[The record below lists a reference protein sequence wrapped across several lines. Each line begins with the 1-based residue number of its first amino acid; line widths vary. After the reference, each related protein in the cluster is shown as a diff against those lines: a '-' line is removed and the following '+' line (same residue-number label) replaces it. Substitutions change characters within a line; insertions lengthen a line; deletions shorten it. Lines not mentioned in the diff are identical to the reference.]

1 MKGGETLYIVNA
13 TFYDM
18 AAAFKQP
25 IVTPKVRLERR
36 KALIVELKT
45 NEGESYFGECNAFE
59 TDWYAPTTIADVEAD
74 IRVWLDDIYGKS
86 FYTYEEALKLAD
98 RLETTDARHTVVMAF
113 YTMFHSLEDVTVDY
127 GATVSG
133 LTEESLNTLEETQP
147 QRIKLKWTPHVLED
161 VQCLQSLA
169 HQPAIAF
176 DANESLSEYDI
187 ATALK
192 LKDQHILYIEE
203 PFKTLNAEELDEINQ
218 AMPIAIDEKAT
229 DLDRIKA
236 LVWNYPIS
244 VVVVK
249 PFRLGGID
257 RAMEIIAW
265 LSDNHIQIVI
275 GGMYEYGLSRY
286 FTALLAQYA
295 SLPSD
300 ITPSGY
306 YYDTDVVPNS
316 GCLENGQ
323 LKFSKPS
330 IDTQVLDNAR

>member
-1 MKGGETLYIVNA
+1 MNA
-13 TFYDM
+13 T
-18 AAAFKQP
+18 FKQP
-25 IVTPKVRLERR
+25 IVTPKVRLESR
-36 KALIVELKT
+36 KALIVELKM
-45 NEGESYFGECNAFE
+45 NNNESYFGECNAFE

-74 IRVWLDDIYGKS
+74 IRAWLEDVSGKS
-86 FYTYEEALKLAD
+86 FYTYEEALTLAN

-113 YTMFHSLEDVTVDY
+113 YTMFHALEDITVDY

-133 LTEESLNTLEETQP
+133 LTEERLLKLQETQP
-147 QRIKLKWTPHVLED
+147 QRIKLKWTPNVLED
-161 VQCLQSLA
+161 VQRLQNLA
-169 HQPAIAF
+169 HQPEIAL
-176 DANESLSEYDI
+176 DANESLSEQDI

-192 LKDQHILYIEE
+192 LKKQHILYIEE
-203 PFKTLNAEELDEINQ
+203 PFKTLKAEELDEINQ

-236 LVWNYPIS
+236 LVRNHPIY

-257 RAMEIIAW
+257 RAMEIIRW
-265 LSDNHIQIVI
+265 LSDHHIQTVI

-306 YYDTDVVPNS
+306 YFDTDCVPDS
-316 GCLENGQ
+316 GRLEDGQ
-323 LKFSKPS
+323 LKFSKPVV
-330 IDTQVLDNAR
+330 DKQVLERAR

>member
-1 MKGGETLYIVNA
+1 MYIVDA

-18 AAAFKQP
+18 NAAFKQP

-74 IRVWLDDIYGKS
+74 IRAWLDDIYGKN

-98 RLETTDARHTVVMAF
+98 RLDTADARHTVVMAF
-113 YTMFHSLEDVTVDY
+113 YTMFHELEDVTVDY

-133 LTEESLNTLEETQP
+133 LTQETLNTLEKTQP

-161 VQCLQSLA
+161 VQRLQSLA
-169 HQPAIAF
+169 HQPSIAL
-176 DANESLSEYDI
+176 DANESLSEADI

-203 PFKTLNAEELDEINQ
+203 PFKTLNAEELGKINQ

-236 LVWNYPIS
+236 IVCNYPIS

-257 RAMEIIAW
+257 RAMDILKW
-265 LSDNHIQIVI
+265 LSENNIHTVI

-306 YYDTDVVPNS
+306 YYNTDVVPNS